1 MSITILDS
9 TAIDGTISITSI
21 ANATTNTNRFL
32 VSDSGVVK
40 YRTGAQLRSDI
51 GAGTSSTVGTVT
63 SIGGTGTVSGLTLSG
78 TVTVSGN
85 LTLAGSLVL
94 TSANVTSGLGFT
106 PYNATNPAGYTTNT
120 GTVTSVGISH
130 AGNAFTA
137 GSAITTSG
145 TLAIT
150 MAGTSAQYINGAGNL
165 TTFPAIPQ
173 GDITAVVA
181 GTGISGGGTSGS
193 VTITNSDRGSSQ
205 FIFKN
210 VASDSG
216 TAVADNNNDT
226 LSIVGAGS
234 VTTAVVGDI
243 LTITGSDDNDNFYVT
258 GASYASGT
266 LTLTRNGLSD
276 LTATGFPTNN
286 NQLTNGAGYT
296 TNTGTT
302 TASNTQ
308 TFTNKSGSNLQWTN
322 DAGYVTSSGGSMS
335 SWNIRGDSGT
345 SAAVTDG
352 QTVTIQGGANI
363 TTSSNGYIIDIVN
376 DITNNNQLTNGAG
389 YTTNTGTTTPSNTQT
404 FTNKS
409 GSNNQW
415 TNDSG
420 YITAAA
426 LPTVSNA
433 TVSVTTGTGLD
444 GATSFTL
451 NQAANK
457 TIALTL
463 DLNELG
469 AGGTLVATDSL
480 VAVNGT
486 TSNKQLIS
494 SIPLSI
500 FNNNAGWTS
509 NVGDITGVT
518 AGTGISGGG
527 TSGTVTI
534 TNSDRGS
541 SQNIFKNVASDSGT
555 AVADNNNDTLTISGG
570 SNVTTSVVG
579 DVLTINATINPGDIT
594 GVTATTPLTGGG
606 TSGNITVGIQTAS
619 ASQAGALSA
628 ANWTTFN
635 NKTTN
640 TGTVTSVASTVQ
652 GTAMNIGGS
661 PITSSGTLAFGF
673 AGGAGEYIDG
683 AGDLQAF
690 PSIPQGDIT
699 AVVAGVGLT
708 GGGTSGSVT
717 LNNSITNNNQLTNGA
732 GYTTNVG
739 DITGVTAGSGMSGG
753 GTSGTVTLTNSDKGS
768 SQNIFKTVAVS
779 GQSSVVA
786 DSNSDTLTL
795 AAGNNITLTTNA
807 TTDTVTI
814 TANINPG
821 DITGVTATSPLT
833 GGGTSGTVALG
844 IQTASASQAGA
855 LSAANWTTFNNKTTN
870 TGTVTSVN
878 ASIGGSALAVSG
890 GAITTAGT
898 LAFAY
903 QGNSGEY
910 IDGAGDLQN
919 FPGIPQGDITNVV
932 AGTGMTGGGTSGSV
946 TLNVIGSTGI
956 TANANNIA
964 IDATVA
970 TLAGT
975 QTFTN
980 KSGNISQW
988 TNDSGYTT
996 NVGDITGVTAGT
1008 GISGG
1013 GTSGTVTVTNSDR
1026 GSSQNIFKN
1035 IAVSGQSTVVADS
1048 NNDTLTFVASGG
1060 MTITTNATT
1069 DTITFNPNDDNDNF
1083 YVTGGSYDLATG
1095 ILDLSRNGLSTL
1107 QIPNFPTDNAQLAN
1121 GAGYITSYVNTTYT
1135 AGTGLT
1141 LTGTVFS
1148 NDITNNNQL
1157 TNGAG
1162 YITAASLQGVPAIL
1176 SNGST
1181 PSLNTGISA
1190 AEVRSLIGA
1199 GTSSLTIGT
1208 TASTAKAGNTTTI
1221 TSAQASAITANTA
1234 KVTDT
1239 GVPAML
1245 SNGTTPSLN
1254 SGISAAEVRSL
1265 IGAGTSSTSGTVTSA
1280 GLVVTNGNSIAIT
1293 NTPITTSGDLEI
1305 SFIGQ
1310 AGEYINGDGDLITF
1324 PSIPQGDITAVVAGT
1339 GMTGGGTSGSVTLNC
1354 SITNNNQL
1362 TNGAGYITAA
1372 SLQGVPAILSNG
1384 TTPSLN
1390 TGISAAEVRSLIGA
1404 GTSSL
1409 TIGTTSSTAKAGNT
1423 TTITSA
1429 QASAITANTA
1439 KVGITSTQA
1448 SNITTNN
1455 AKVGITSTQASNITT
1470 NNAKVTDSGTP
1481 AILSNGTV
1489 PSLNTGI
1496 SAAEVRNLI
1505 GAGTSSSTG
1514 TVTSVGTTGSVS
1526 GITLSGTVTTSGNLT
1541 LGGTLSLTSANV
1553 TGGLGFTPYNATN
1566 PAGYT
1571 TNTGTTTASNS
1582 QTFTNKS
1589 GSNNQWI
1596 NDAGYITSYVN
1607 TTYTAGSGLSLTG
1620 TVFANTSPNIVQ
1632 TTISG
1637 NAGSATA
1644 LQTARRIA
1652 GVFFN
1657 GTADISLNNSS
1668 ITNGAGYTTN
1678 TGTTT
1683 ASNSQ
1688 TFTNKSG
1695 NVSQWTNDA
1704 GYLTS
1709 APGGTIYTPD
1719 IWGIDPGFYNQ
1730 NAQVVQCNSQQ
1741 FFTGTTNSGPNGALP
1756 GSLIINDV
1764 GMYEITY
1771 QAAANVSSGVSSRQ
1785 VPALYITESP
1795 PGGPEQNIPG
1805 SLMAN
1810 YLRLPGS
1817 NQGGFTSFSNTCYFD
1832 VTQQQTTFALKIV
1845 WLDGTNRNVNIYD
1858 ANSVPST
1865 ISIKRIT

>member
-85 LTLAGSLVL
+85 LTLAGALVL

-193 VTITNSDRGSSQ
+193 VTITNSDLGSSQ

-234 VTTAVVGDI
+234 VTTAVVGDT

-266 LTLTRNGLSD
+266 LTLTRNGLTD

-286 NQLTNGAGYT
+286 TQLTNGAGYT
-296 TNTGTT
+296 TNTGT
-302 TASNTQ
+302 
-308 TFTNKSGSNLQWTN
+308 
-322 DAGYVTSSGGSMS
+322 
-335 SWNIRGDSGT
+335 
-345 SAAVTDG
+345 
-352 QTVTIQGGANI
+352 
-363 TTSSNGYIIDIVN
+363 
-376 DITNNNQLTNGAG
+376 
-389 YTTNTGTTTPSNTQT
+389 
-404 FTNKS
+404 
-409 GSNNQW
+409 
-415 TNDSG
+415 
-420 YITAAA
+420 
-426 LPTVSNA
+426 
-433 TVSVTTGTGLD
+433 
-444 GATSFTL
+444 
-451 NQAANK
+451 
-457 TIALTL
+457 
-463 DLNELG
+463 
-469 AGGTLVATDSL
+469 
-480 VAVNGT
+480 
-486 TSNKQLIS
+486 
-494 SIPLSI
+494 
-500 FNNNAGWTS
+500 
-509 NVGDITGVT
+509 
-518 AGTGISGGG
+518 
-527 TSGTVTI
+527 
-534 TNSDRGS
+534 
-541 SQNIFKNVASDSGT
+541 
-555 AVADNNNDTLTISGG
+555 
-570 SNVTTSVVG
+570 
-579 DVLTINATINPGDIT
+579 
-594 GVTATTPLTGGG
+594 
-606 TSGNITVGIQTAS
+606 
-619 ASQAGALSA
+619 
-628 ANWTTFN
+628 
-635 NKTTN
+635 
-640 TGTVTSVASTVQ
+640 VTSVGLVTTNGSS
-652 GTAMNIGGS
+652 IGITNT
-661 PITSSGTLAFGF
+661 PITSSGDIELTF
-673 AGGAGEYIDG
+673 AGAASEYING
-683 AGDLQAF
+683 AGDLISF
-690 PSIPQGDIT
+690 PS
-699 AVVAGVGLT
+699 
-708 GGGTSGSVT
+708 
-717 LNNSITNNNQLTNGA
+717 
-732 GYTTNVG
+732 
-739 DITGVTAGSGMSGG
+739 
-753 GTSGTVTLTNSDKGS
+753 
-768 SQNIFKTVAVS
+768 
-779 GQSSVVA
+779 
-786 DSNSDTLTL
+786 
-795 AAGNNITLTTNA
+795 
-807 TTDTVTI
+807 
-814 TANINPG
+814 
-821 DITGVTATSPLT
+821 
-833 GGGTSGTVALG
+833 
-844 IQTASASQAGA
+844 
-855 LSAANWTTFNNKTTN
+855 
-870 TGTVTSVN
+870 
-878 ASIGGSALAVSG
+878 
-890 GAITTAGT
+890 
-898 LAFAY
+898 
-903 QGNSGEY
+903 
-910 IDGAGDLQN
+910 
-919 FPGIPQGDITNVV
+919 IPQGDITNVV

-980 KSGNISQW
+980 KSGDISQW
-988 TNDSGYTT
+988 TNDSAYTTTTGTVTSVEITTGAGAIAINGSPITTSGTIDLSFLGGTGEYIDGAGDLQAFPSIPQGDITAVTAGTGMTGGGTSGAVTLNVIGSTGITANANNIAIDATVATLAGTQTFTNKSGSNTQWTNDEGYTTNVGDITGVSAGSGLTGGGASGAVTLNVDYAGVDNVILEASNSIGTIIEPEFKIIYSDAANDVHYGEVQDLPFTSNVGDITSVVAGTGMTGGGTSGAVTLNVIGGTGISANSNNITIDATVLTKTGTQTLTNKSGSNTQWTNDEGYTT

-1148 NDITNNNQL
+1148 NDITNNTQL

-1176 SNGST
+1176 SNGT
-1181 PSLNTGISA
+1181 VPSLNTGISA

-1199 GTSSLTIGT
+1199 GTSSLAIGT
-1208 TASTAKAGNTTTI
+1208 TASTAKAGDTTTI

-1265 IGAGTSSTSGTVTSA
+1265 IGAGTSSASGTVTDV
-1280 GLVVTNGNSIAIT
+1280 GLIMTNGSSLAVT
-1293 NTPITTSGDLEI
+1293 NTPITSSGDIELT
-1305 SFIGQ
+1305 F
-1310 AGEYINGDGDLITF
+1310 AGAASEYINGAGDLISF
-1324 PSIPQGDITAVVAGT
+1324 PSIPQGDITEVVAGT

-1362 TNGAGYITAA
+1362 TNGAAYITAA

-1409 TIGTTSSTAKAGNT
+1409 TIGTTASTAKAGDT

-1455 AKVGITSTQASNITT
+1455 AKV
-1470 NNAKVTDSGTP
+1470 TDSGTP
-1481 AILSNGTV
+1481 AILSNGTT
-1489 PSLNTGI
+1489 PSLNSGI
-1496 SAAEVRNLI
+1496 SAAEVRSLI

-1514 TVTSVGTTGSVS
+1514 TVTSVDITTGA
-1526 GITLSGTVTTSGNLT
+1526 GAIQINGAPITTSGTIDLAFLGSAAEYINGSGDLATFPSIPTNNNQLT
-1541 LGGTLSLTSANV
+1541 NG
-1553 TGGLGFTPYNATN
+1553 
-1566 PAGYT
+1566 AGYT

-1589 GSNNQWI
+1589 GSNNQWT

-1657 GTADISLNNSS
+1657 GTADISLNNGA

-1719 IWGIDPGFYNQ
+1719 IWGIDPNLYTA
-1730 NAQVVQCNSQQ
+1730 NAQVVQCNNQQ
-1741 FFTGTTNSGPNGALP
+1741 FFTGTSNTGPNGALP
-1756 GSLIINDV
+1756 GALLINDI

-1771 QAAANVSSGVSSRQ
+1771 QAAAQVPGGVTTRQ

-1810 YLRLPGS
+1810 YLRLPGN

-1832 VTQQQTTFALKIV
+1832 VTQSQTTFALKIV
-1845 WLDGTNRNVNIYD
+1845 WLDGTNQQVDIFD
-1858 ANSVPST
+1858 ANNVPST

>member
-1 MSITILDS
+1 
-9 TAIDGTISITSI
+9 
-21 ANATTNTNRFL
+21 
-32 VSDSGVVK
+32 
-40 YRTGAQLRSDI
+40 
-51 GAGTSSTVGTVT
+51 
-63 SIGGTGTVSGLTLSG
+63 
-78 TVTVSGN
+78 
-85 LTLAGSLVL
+85 
-94 TSANVTSGLGFT
+94 
-106 PYNATNPAGYTTNT
+106 
-120 GTVTSVGISH
+120 
-130 AGNAFTA
+130 
-137 GSAITTSG
+137 
-145 TLAIT
+145 
-150 MAGTSAQYINGAGNL
+150 
-165 TTFPAIPQ
+165 
-173 GDITAVVA
+173 
-181 GTGISGGGTSGS
+181 
-193 VTITNSDRGSSQ
+193 
-205 FIFKN
+205 
-210 VASDSG
+210 
-216 TAVADNNNDT
+216 
-226 LSIVGAGS
+226 
-234 VTTAVVGDI
+234 
-243 LTITGSDDNDNFYVT
+243 
-258 GASYASGT
+258 
-266 LTLTRNGLSD
+266 
-276 LTATGFPTNN
+276 
-286 NQLTNGAGYT
+286 
-296 TNTGTT
+296 
-302 TASNTQ
+302 
-308 TFTNKSGSNLQWTN
+308 
-322 DAGYVTSSGGSMS
+322 
-335 SWNIRGDSGT
+335 
-345 SAAVTDG
+345 
-352 QTVTIQGGANI
+352 
-363 TTSSNGYIIDIVN
+363 
-376 DITNNNQLTNGAG
+376 
-389 YTTNTGTTTPSNTQT
+389 
-404 FTNKS
+404 
-409 GSNNQW
+409 
-415 TNDSG
+415 
-420 YITAAA
+420 
-426 LPTVSNA
+426 
-433 TVSVTTGTGLD
+433 
-444 GATSFTL
+444 
-451 NQAANK
+451 
-457 TIALTL
+457 
-463 DLNELG
+463 
-469 AGGTLVATDSL
+469 
-480 VAVNGT
+480 
-486 TSNKQLIS
+486 
-494 SIPLSI
+494 
-500 FNNNAGWTS
+500 
-509 NVGDITGVT
+509 
-518 AGTGISGGG
+518 
-527 TSGTVTI
+527 
-534 TNSDRGS
+534 
-541 SQNIFKNVASDSGT
+541 
-555 AVADNNNDTLTISGG
+555 
-570 SNVTTSVVG
+570 
-579 DVLTINATINPGDIT
+579 NATINPGDIT

-640 TGTVTSVASTVQ
+640 TGTVTSVSTTVQ
-652 GTAMNIGGS
+652 GSAMNIGGS

-732 GYTTNVG
+732 GYITSYVNTTYTAGTGLLLTGTVFSNTITNNNQLTNGAGYTTNVG

-753 GTSGTVTLTNSDKGS
+753 GTSGTVTLTNADKGS

-844 IQTASASQAGA
+844 IQTASASQAGD

-919 FPGIPQGDITNVV
+919 FPGIPQGDITAVV

-1199 GTSSLTIGT
+1199 GTSSLAIGT
-1208 TASTAKAGNTTTI
+1208 TASTAKAGDTTTI

-1265 IGAGTSSTSGTVTSA
+1265 IGAGTSSASGTVTSV
-1280 GLVVTNGNSIAIT
+1280 GLVMTNGSSLAVT
-1293 NTPITTSGDLEI
+1293 NTPITSSGEI
-1305 SFIGQ
+1305 ELTF
-1310 AGEYINGDGDLITF
+1310 AGASSEYINGAGDLITF

-1339 GMTGGGTSGSVTLNC
+1339 GMTGGGNSGSVTLNC

-1409 TIGTTSSTAKAGNT
+1409 TIGTTASTAKAGDT

-1429 QASAITANTA
+1429 QASAITANT
-1439 KVGITSTQA
+1439 
-1448 SNITTNN
+1448 

-1496 SAAEVRNLI
+1496 TAAEVRSLI

-1657 GTADISLNNSS
+1657 GTADISLNNGA

-1719 IWGIDPGFYNQ
+1719 IWAIDPGFYNQ

-1741 FFTGTTNSGPNGALP
+1741 FFVGTTNSGPNG
-1756 GSLIINDV
+1756 
-1764 GMYEITY
+1764 
-1771 QAAANVSSGVSSRQ
+1771 
-1785 VPALYITESP
+1785 
-1795 PGGPEQNIPG
+1795 
-1805 SLMAN
+1805 
-1810 YLRLPGS
+1810 
-1817 NQGGFTSFSNTCYFD
+1817 
-1832 VTQQQTTFALKIV
+1832 
-1845 WLDGTNRNVNIYD
+1845 
-1858 ANSVPST
+1858 
-1865 ISIKRIT
+1865 